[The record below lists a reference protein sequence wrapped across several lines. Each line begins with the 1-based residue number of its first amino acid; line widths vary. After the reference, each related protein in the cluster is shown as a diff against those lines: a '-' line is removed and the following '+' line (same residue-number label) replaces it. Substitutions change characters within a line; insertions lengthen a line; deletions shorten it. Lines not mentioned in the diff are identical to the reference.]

1 MRLSLL
7 QAVQQIHTFPRTEN
21 SPKLIDCQIFNAIKV
36 LVYSDIDVHFFKK
49 EKEVILKKKM
59 HSGGNVAI
67 IILVQRLHSTSTYVG
82 CYS

>member
-49 EKEVILKKKM
+49 EKEVILKKKYAFRRKCSDY
-59 HSGGNVAI
+59 HPS
-67 IILVQRLHSTSTYVG
+67 
-82 CYS
+82 